1 MNMNFEKKERPIMVD
16 MERNLLEDKNS
27 VYRKEL
33 INMLLKFESDINV
46 MIHDANDNNDLF
58 ERLNKVKTAIQKA
71 KYTIEKF

>member
-1 MNMNFEKKERPIMVD
+1 MNVEKKERPIMVD

-33 INMLLKFESDINV
+33 INKLLQFESDINV

>member
-1 MNMNFEKKERPIMVD
+1 

-33 INMLLKFESDINV
+33 INKLLQFESDINV

>member
-33 INMLLKFESDINV
+33 INKLLKFESDINV

>member
-1 MNMNFEKKERPIMVD
+1 MVD

-33 INMLLKFESDINV
+33 INKLLQFESGINV

>member
-1 MNMNFEKKERPIMVD
+1 MNFEKKERPIMVD
-16 MERNLLEDKNS
+16 MERNLIEDKNS

-33 INMLLKFESDINV
+33 INKLLQFESDINV

>member
-1 MNMNFEKKERPIMVD
+1 MVD

-33 INMLLKFESDINV
+33 INKLLQFESDINV
-46 MIHDANDNNDLF
+46 MMHDANDNNDLF

>member
-1 MNMNFEKKERPIMVD
+1 MVD
-16 MERNLLEDKNS
+16 MERNLLKDKNS

-33 INMLLKFESDINV
+33 INKLLQFESDINV

>member
-1 MNMNFEKKERPIMVD
+1 MVD
-16 MERNLLEDKNS
+16 MERNLLKDKNS

-33 INMLLKFESDINV
+33 INKLLQFESDINV
-46 MIHDANDNNDLF
+46 MMHDANDNNDLF

>member
-16 MERNLLEDKNS
+16 MERNLIEDKNS

-33 INMLLKFESDINV
+33 INKLLKFESDINV

>member
-1 MNMNFEKKERPIMVD
+1 MNFEKKERPIMVD

-33 INMLLKFESDINV
+33 INKLLQFESDINV

-58 ERLNKVKTAIQKA
+58 ERQNKIKTAIQKA

>member
-1 MNMNFEKKERPIMVD
+1 MNFEKKERPIMVD

-33 INMLLKFESDINV
+33 INKLLQFESDINI

>member
-1 MNMNFEKKERPIMVD
+1 MNFEKKERPIMVD

-33 INMLLKFESDINV
+33 INKLLKFESDINV

>member
-27 VYRKEL
+27 VDRKEL
-33 INMLLKFESDINV
+33 INKLLKFESDINV

>member
-1 MNMNFEKKERPIMVD
+1 MVD

-33 INMLLKFESDINV
+33 INKLLKFESDINV

>member
-1 MNMNFEKKERPIMVD
+1 MNFEKKERPIMVD

-33 INMLLKFESDINV
+33 INKLLQFESDINV
-46 MIHDANDNNDLF
+46 MMHDANDNNDLF

>member
-1 MNMNFEKKERPIMVD
+1 MVD

-33 INMLLKFESDINV
+33 INKLLQFESDINV

>member
-1 MNMNFEKKERPIMVD
+1 MNFEKKERPIMVD

-33 INMLLKFESDINV
+33 INKLLQFESDINV

-71 KYTIEKF
+71 KYTIEEF

>member
-27 VYRKEL
+27 IYRKEL
-33 INMLLKFESDINV
+33 INKLLQFESDINV

>member
-33 INMLLKFESDINV
+33 INKLLKFESDINV
-46 MIHDANDNNDLF
+46 MIHDANDNNALED
-58 ERLNKVKTAIQKA
+58 N
-71 KYTIEKF
+71 

>member
-16 MERNLLEDKNS
+16 MERNLLKDKNS

-33 INMLLKFESDINV
+33 INKLLQFESDINV

>member
-33 INMLLKFESDINV
+33 INKLLQFESDINV

-58 ERLNKVKTAIQKA
+58 ERLNRVKTAIQKA

>member
-1 MNMNFEKKERPIMVD
+1 MNFEKKEPPIMVD

-33 INMLLKFESDINV
+33 INKLLQFESDINV

>member
-1 MNMNFEKKERPIMVD
+1 MNFEKKERPIMVD

-33 INMLLKFESDINV
+33 INKLLQFESDINV
-46 MIHDANDNNDLF
+46 MIHDANDNSDLF

>member
-33 INMLLKFESDINV
+33 INKLLQFESDINV
-46 MIHDANDNNDLF
+46 MIHDANDNNALED
-58 ERLNKVKTAIQKA
+58 N
-71 KYTIEKF
+71 

>member
-1 MNMNFEKKERPIMVD
+1 MNFEKKERPIMVD

-33 INMLLKFESDINV
+33 INKLLQFESDINV

>member
-1 MNMNFEKKERPIMVD
+1 
-16 MERNLLEDKNS
+16 
-27 VYRKEL
+27 
-33 INMLLKFESDINV
+33 

>member
-33 INMLLKFESDINV
+33 INKLLQFESDINV
-46 MIHDANDNNDLF
+46 MMHDANDNNDLF

>member
-16 MERNLLEDKNS
+16 MERNLIEDKNS

-33 INMLLKFESDINV
+33 INKLLQFESDINV

>member
-1 MNMNFEKKERPIMVD
+1 MNFEKKERPIMVD

-27 VYRKEL
+27 IYRKEL
-33 INMLLKFESDINV
+33 INKLLQFESDINV

>member
-33 INMLLKFESDINV
+33 INKLLQFESDINV

>member
-1 MNMNFEKKERPIMVD
+1 MNFEKKERPIMVD
-16 MERNLLEDKNS
+16 MERNLLKDKNS

-33 INMLLKFESDINV
+33 INKLLQFESDINV